1 MCYYWGVRNP
11 MELSHTTSRAWVSS
25 LPYARPAYPDTLIDK
40 VKYFFWHLITP
51 AYLQVLDLLS
61 YMRILR
67 NQGRQNYLLGKL
79 APGETVEGFVEY
91 LLKKGFGN
99 HFLAFKD
106 DGQLVS
112 LRYAP
117 NFKYQYHVRV
127 FNDGE
132 VRGHFEYT
140 PEYRPFK
147 HLKGDGLE
155 ARFDEFVTLLGDK
168 ITPVPLSH
176 KDTLKWSLA
185 GFHYHR

>member
-1 MCYYWGVRNP
+1 MKSTP
-11 MELSHTTSRAWVSS
+11 SKAWIKE
-25 LPYARPAYPDTLIDK
+25 LPYAHPAYPDTFGDLL
-40 VKYFFWHLITP
+40 KYLFWRLITP
-51 AYLQVLDLLS
+51 LYLQVLDLLS

-67 NQGRQNYLLGKL
+67 NHGRQNYLLGKL
-79 APGETVEGFVEY
+79 APGETIEGFVEY

-127 FNDGE
+127 FEDGE
-132 VRGHFEYT
+132 VRGHYEYT

-147 HLKGDGLE
+147 HLNGDGLE
-155 ARFDEFVTLLGDK
+155 ARFDEFVALLGDK
-168 ITPVPLSH
+168 IIPSPFSA
-176 KDTLKWSLA
+176 KDTFKWSLA
-185 GFHYHR
+185 GIHYKK